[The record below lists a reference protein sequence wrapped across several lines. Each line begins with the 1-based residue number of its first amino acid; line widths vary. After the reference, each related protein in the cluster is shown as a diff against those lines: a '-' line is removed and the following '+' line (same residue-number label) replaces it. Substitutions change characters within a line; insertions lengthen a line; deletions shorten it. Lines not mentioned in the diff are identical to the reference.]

1 MEDVG
6 PVTSG
11 VKLTKHSTVGASYQQ
26 SGGGKVTVWG
36 RFCFFRTWTTHRP
49 RYWTDNPGRKKNCSR
64 ADAVGLRDRMT
75 S

>member
-11 VKLTKHSTVGASYQQ
+11 VKLTKHSTVEASYQQ
-26 SGGGKVTVWG
+26 SGGGKVTVHGAAFSASGPG
-36 RFCFFRTWTTHRP
+36 RLAVLATD
-49 RYWTDNPGRKKNCSR
+49 TDNPGEKKFSQ
-64 ADAVGLRDRMT
+64 ADAVGLRD